1 MYTAL
6 SYLRALAKENMI
18 MPKISPSS
26 AWLEKLTYPLK
37 ALYSKDF
44 YAFILT
50 RMRGIGFVYLLLISA
65 AIAAPA
71 SLQVSSILD
80 KFKSLEIV
88 SLVGQLPP
96 SYLNKNGQLSPN
108 DDSEGYKLLYNSKGQ
123 PAIVYNTENKALSGD
138 ALSAPI
144 ELNSSS
150 FVIKSQGK
158 VQTVPYSSLFEVDST
173 FSPLS
178 AAQSLDM
185 ALSSGIATIW
195 SVVTIWFFSILSFN
209 TLITALIAKF
219 LFAIVSG
226 VNLKFIS
233 YMRFCSF
240 ANTIVAILLLAQYYV
255 SLPIS
260 YSVMAMLPLIYV
272 VLTAKEFRRKL
283 RELGPEGFASYLA
296 GNNRSSAFKH
306 SSQPSDENKSGPG
319 SFVP

>member
-1 MYTAL
+1 
-6 SYLRALAKENMI
+6 

-26 AWLEKLTYPLK
+26 SWLEKLTYPLK
-37 ALYSKDF
+37 ALYSREF
-44 YAFILT
+44 YTYILT
-50 RMRGIGFVYLLLISA
+50 RMKGIGFVYLLLLSA

-71 SLQVSSILD
+71 SLQVSTIMD
-80 KFKSLEIV
+80 RFKSLEIV

-108 DDSEGYKLLYNSKGQ
+108 DSNESYKLLYNSKGR
-123 PAIVYNTENKALSGD
+123 PSIVYNTENKPLNGD
-138 ALSAPI
+138 ALLAPL

-150 FVIKSQGK
+150 FVVKSK
-158 VQTVPYSSLFEVDST
+158 ENTQTVPYSSLFEVDSS

-185 ALSSGIATIW
+185 ALSSGLPTIW

-219 LFAIVSG
+219 LFTIVSG
-226 VNLKFIS
+226 INLKFMS

-240 ANTIVAILLLAQYYV
+240 GNTIVAVLLLAQYYV
-255 SLPIS
+255 NLHIS

-272 VLTAKEFRRKL
+272 FLVAKEYRKKL
-283 RELGPEGFASYLA
+283 RELGPEGFAAYLS
-296 GNNRSSAFKH
+296 GDNNRRTVFQNDVHDDKSN
-306 SSQPSDENKSGPG
+306 ENKSGPG
-319 SFVP
+319 SFAP